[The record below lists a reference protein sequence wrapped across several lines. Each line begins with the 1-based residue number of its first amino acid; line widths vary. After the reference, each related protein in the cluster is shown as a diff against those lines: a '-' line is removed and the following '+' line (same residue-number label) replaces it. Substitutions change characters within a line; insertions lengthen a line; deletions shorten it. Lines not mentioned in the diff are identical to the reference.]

1 MPPTLTLRGPRL
13 RMRPWRL
20 EDIND
25 AVAWSNDPISLRF
38 ADAERRDEPYRPYT
52 HSEIETTYRAI
63 SLSGWVFIALV
74 GNRRAG
80 EFILTLNG
88 PVPGSGRIDLLVA
101 PAFRGRGLGREGVAL
116 CAGFAFNV
124 LKLPALYGYVTP
136 GNVSSE
142 RLHRALG
149 YRRRHGLDRQPFVLM
164 NTAANRARLR
174 KLLQ

>member
-1 MPPTLTLRGPRL
+1 MRL
-13 RMRPWRL
+13 RPWRL
-20 EDIND
+20 VDIDD

-52 HSEIETTYRAI
+52 PVEIETIYRAT

-74 GNRRAG
+74 GRQRAG
-80 EFILTLNG
+80 EFLLTLNG
-88 PVPGSGRIDLLVA
+88 PEPGSGRIDLLVA
-101 PAFRGRGLGREGVAL
+101 PAFRGRGFGREGVAL
-116 CAGFAFNV
+116 CAEFAFNV

-136 GNVSSE
+136 GNVASE

-149 YRRRHGLDRQPFVLM
+149 YRQNHRLGRRPFVLT